1 MSKCARYEFG
11 LSITD
16 NLCNGIPHCVSREQN
31 ININKTKKASKRRQ
45 KRKTLFDQQTKQLS
59 QPSIQPVSQ
68 TPIKVSDVSV
78 LNTDRNKTVAHKS
91 SPLAKNKQRVQ
102 IEHRIETINKNFL
115 QLTNKRNSLKRQTDK
130 LSNRW
135 FDLKFNKKFCKVF
148 LKY

>member
-1 MSKCARYEFG
+1 MRKTSFSSEEETLRLPDLTCSLFILLKLRIYLNHVMSKCARYEFG

-16 NLCNGIPHCVSREQN
+16 SLCNGIPHCVSREQN

-91 SPLAKNKQRVQ
+91 RPLGQK
-102 IEHRIETINKNFL
+102 
-115 QLTNKRNSLKRQTDK
+115 TNKEAK
-130 LSNRW
+130 
-135 FDLKFNKKFCKVF
+135 
-148 LKY
+148 

>member
-1 MSKCARYEFG
+1 MRKTSFSSGEETLRLPDLTCFSFILLKLRIYLNHVMSKCARYAFS
-11 LSITD
+11 LAITD

-78 LNTDRNKTVAHKS
+78 LNTDRNKTVAYKS
-91 SPLAKNKQRVQ
+91 RPLGQK
-102 IEHRIETINKNFL
+102 
-115 QLTNKRNSLKRQTDK
+115 TNKEAK
-130 LSNRW
+130 
-135 FDLKFNKKFCKVF
+135 
-148 LKY
+148 